1 MPIAF
6 LALHFSKLVYTSS
19 ARICHALCMLL
30 GAFPVEFLVEIV
42 LQKSVFLK
50 LEYYLLISSLLATRF
65 LMVQTVDCRNQKLI
79 FDDDVS
85 KCLSKL

>member
-1 MPIAF
+1 
-6 LALHFSKLVYTSS
+6 
-19 ARICHALCMLL
+19 MLL
-30 GAFPVEFLVEIV
+30 GAFPVEFHVEIV

-50 LEYYLLISSLLATRF
+50 PDNCLLISSLFATRF

-85 KCLSKL
+85 ECLSELYTSSETRTLSI